1 MITATEAH
9 KPTAFVARLA
19 TDFTVL
25 LSLPE
30 LAECA
35 LDALDAEV
43 GFESCTIGLRDAR
56 DPSILTLIGAS
67 GMWRHFRGLTIPRG
81 ESRHWAVLETSRP
94 LYVPD
99 ARTEPRVFCRDDR
112 MRSGIYAPLTVQG
125 RAIGVLSAHRD
136 QLDGFSATELEVL
149 TAVAGYLA
157 GACEV
162 ARLSEERRAFA
173 ATDPLTGLMN
183 RRAFVDQ
190 TETEM
195 SLSRRTGRP
204 FAVAMLDINGF
215 KAVND
220 THGHAAG
227 DMALIRV
234 AEALRTCTRTY
245 DRVVRWGGDEFVLLL
260 PATTAAQA
268 HELLERVGRIAVPLC
283 DAPGSTQLTVSWGVA
298 SWPADGDSLEIL
310 MGVADARLYDMKK
323 REKTARAPATL
334 AWADTVRDSRG
345 VDGREQQL
353 NQLELRGE

>member
-35 LDALDAEV
+35 LEALDAEV
-43 GFESCTIGLRDAR
+43 GFESCTIGLRDER
-56 DPSILTLIGAS
+56 DPSILTLVGAS
-67 GMWRHFRGLTIPRG
+67 GLWRRFRGLTIPREKG
-81 ESRHWAVLETSRP
+81 QHWAVLETGRP

-99 ARTEPRVFCRDDR
+99 AGTEPWVFSLGDR
-112 MRSGIYAPLTVQG
+112 MHSGIYAPLSVQG
-125 RAIGVLSAHRD
+125 RAIGVLSAHRSEVD
-136 QLDGFSATELEVL
+136 AFSATELEVL

-183 RRAFVDQ
+183 RRAFLDQ
-190 TETEM
+190 TETEI

-220 THGHAAG
+220 TLGHATG

-234 AEALRTCTRTY
+234 AEALRTCTRTH

-268 HELLERVGRIAVPLC
+268 QQLLERVGRIAVPLR
-283 DAPGSTQLTVSWGVA
+283 DAPGSSQLTVSWGVA

-323 REKTARAPATL
+323 SEKTARAPAML
-334 AWADTVRDSRG
+334 AR
-345 VDGREQQL
+345 
-353 NQLELRGE
+353 

>member
-35 LDALDAEV
+35 LEALDAEV
-43 GFESCTIGLRDAR
+43 GFESCTIGLRDGR
-56 DPSILTLIGAS
+56 DPSILTLVGAS
-67 GMWRHFRGLTIPRG
+67 GLWRHFRGLTIPRG
-81 ESRHWAVLETSRP
+81 EGQHWTVLETGRP

-99 ARTEPRVFCRDDR
+99 ARTEPRAFCGGDDG
-112 MRSGIYAPLTVQG
+112 MHSAIYAPLAVQG
-125 RAIGVLSAHRD
+125 RAIGVLSAHRGA
-136 QLDGFSATELEVL
+136 LDAFSATELEVL

-162 ARLSEERRAFA
+162 ARLCEERRAFA

-183 RRAFVDQ
+183 RRAFLDQ

-204 FAVAMLDINGF
+204 FALAMLDIDGF

-227 DMALIRV
+227 DTTLIRV
-234 AEALRTCTRTY
+234 AEALRTCTRTH
-245 DRVVRWGGDEFVLLL
+245 DRVARWGGDEFVLLL
-260 PATTAAQA
+260 LATTAAQA
-268 HELLERVGRIAVPLC
+268 YELLERVGRIAVPRC
-283 DAPGSTQLTVSWGVA
+283 DAPGSSQITVSWGVA

-323 REKTARAPATL
+323 HEKTAAPG
-334 AWADTVRDSRG
+334 VR
-345 VDGREQQL
+345 
-353 NQLELRGE
+353 